1 MTINYGLRTHRQQ
14 WCFLLRRLP
23 MHRME
28 LSRVNLSHQC
38 SDARGVGS
46 WYVAQTLGEVDTYK
60 QKLNESTNL
69 ATLTKSEKDAD
80 LVGLVDTKPLATRIQ
95 CVKTPH

>member
-1 MTINYGLRTHRQQ
+1 
-14 WCFLLRRLP
+14 

-28 LSRVNLSHQC
+28 LSHVNLNHQC

-46 WYVAQTLGEVDTYK
+46 WYVAQTLGGVDTYK
-60 QKLNESTNL
+60 QKLNESKNL
-69 ATLTKSEKDAD
+69 ATLTKSEKD
-80 LVGLVDTKPLATRIQ
+80 VGLLDTKPLATGIQ